1 MLKNSRLLPIE
12 ISCRGITL
20 RSRQR
25 PTPTQ
30 TLFNNTKFCLIFVA
44 TAGAEIFVCIISAI
58 LSVRLGFRAKAEV
71 HKKNEGTFTVQILG
85 EKDIIIHTTKESDQ
99 KYDELSEEQTDS
111 TQSIERRTSDE
122 SASDQ
127 EKQPLDSSADTASVM
142 LELQDTHM

>member
-1 MLKNSRLLPIE
+1 M
-12 ISCRGITL
+12 
-20 RSRQR
+20 
-25 PTPTQ
+25 
-30 TLFNNTKFCLIFVA
+30 
-44 TAGAEIFVCIISAI
+44 
-58 LSVRLGFRAKAEV
+58 RLGFRAKAEV